1 MSELKKYIVE
11 SDPWADLKAFTAAR
25 IALGK
30 TGVSV
35 PLKEAQAFK
44 VAHAE
49 ARDAVFSQ
57 LDEDNLINNLKGLQ
71 LPILTLHSLATDRNL
86 YLQRPDL
93 GRRLDDLSVQ
103 ILKEQESTGCDIC
116 ICIAD
121 GLSSLAV
128 QNNVRP
134 LLEILV
140 PALQNSRY
148 TIAPLVI
155 IRQGRVAVADEIGV
169 LLKSR
174 LSIILIGERPGL
186 TSADSLGAYLTFQP
200 MPGLTDESRN
210 CISNIRPEGLVYS
223 RAASKIQHL
232 VAEAFRLQLTGV
244 QLKDTEALSLSE

>member
-44 VAHAE
+44 MAHAE

-57 LDEDNLINNLKGLQ
+57 LDEDDLIDSLKGLQ
-71 LPILTLHSLATDRNL
+71 LPRLTLHSLATDRNL

-93 GRRLDDLSVQ
+93 GRRLDDLSVK
-103 ILKEQESTGCDIC
+103 ILKEQKGTGYDIC

-128 QNNVRP
+128 QNNVQP

-140 PALQNSRY
+140 PALQNSGY
-148 TIAPLVI
+148 TIAPLAI

-200 MPGLTDESRN
+200 RSGLTDESRN
-210 CISNIRPEGLVYS
+210 CISNIRPDGLTYN

-232 VAEAFRLQLTGV
+232 VTEAFRLQLTGV
-244 QLKDTEALSLSE
+244 QLKDTEVLSLPE